1 MEPIERQTLVTGRLR
16 LEPVTPGHADELWEA
31 TEASLEELQPWMAW
45 TRDPSPEHT
54 RAFTEAS
61 VEEWEHGQAYVFALV
76 EEGRAVGTMGLHAR
90 NPFNHSAELG
100 YWVRSD
106 RAGRGLVTEAGR
118 ALVAFAF
125 DVLGLH
131 RVTLMAGIENRAS
144 QRVAEK
150 LGFRKE
156 GSLRHAAWSATDP
169 YDVHIYGL
177 LETDPRPNGDA

>member
-1 MEPIERQTLVTGRLR
+1 METIERRPLVTGRLR

-31 TEASLEELQPWMAW
+31 TEASLKELQPWMAW
-45 TRDPSPEHT
+45 TRDPSPENT
-54 RAFTEAS
+54 RAFTEAA

-76 EEGRAVGTMGLHAR
+76 EEDRAIGTMGLHAR
-90 NPFNHSAELG
+90 NPFTHSAEVG

-118 ALVAFAF
+118 AVVAFAF

-131 RVTLMAGIENRAS
+131 RLTLMAGLDNRPS

-150 LGFRKE
+150 LGFRRE
-156 GSLRHAAWSATDP
+156 GSLRHAAWSATEP

-177 LETDPRPNGDA
+177 LETDPRPDGSG